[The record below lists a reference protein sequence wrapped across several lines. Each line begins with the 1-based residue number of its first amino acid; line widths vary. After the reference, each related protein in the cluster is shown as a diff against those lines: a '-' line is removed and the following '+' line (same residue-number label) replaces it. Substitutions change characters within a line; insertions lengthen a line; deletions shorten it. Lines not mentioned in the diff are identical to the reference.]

1 MNELTERW
9 GSGFRAAV
17 KVLPVWNR
25 QLRDSVTQCHL
36 TNPSE
41 TRQRDEVRPRCSDHA
56 ATLPVANRQH
66 VGCALRAIGVLLLLC
81 ASIVSSLSFAA
92 DTSFI
97 RDFSET
103 RGFQLGR
110 PVSPQITPDGK
121 SVLFLRA
128 AGPRTAKQSLF
139 EFDVATG
146 QTRELLTAEKLL
158 CGGGEEL
165 SPEEKARRERAR
177 ISVGGF
183 TSFQLTKDGSRIL
196 VPLAGKLFLVERA
209 SGKSRELP
217 IAGSV
222 LDPRFSPDGKQIAF
236 VRDFDLWVFDFAHN
250 RERRLTRGGSEAVSH
265 GLAEFVAQE
274 EMARFEGYW
283 WSPDSKSLLYQESDA
298 REVEVWHLADPFKP
312 DRAPSPQFYPR
323 PGKANVKVRLG
334 VISAKGGR
342 TRWLNWDSAK
352 HPYLTHADWH
362 ERGGLTITVQT
373 RDQRE
378 VVLLRANPKTGVTT
392 PLLTESD
399 PVWVNLDQKFPKWLK
414 DGSGFL
420 WSTERNGGWELEL
433 RDADGAFRQ
442 TLIAKVAH
450 WHSLVHADDTGTTIH
465 FLAQPTPVERQL
477 CRRNPDGSITPLT
490 KDAGVVSAEFGG
502 KPLLYALTREMPGS
516 LARTTVHRADG
527 ALAGELPSIAEQPSL
542 ATRTELVKVIK
553 GDGFHMR
560 ITRPRDFDP
569 AKKYPVLVD
578 IYGGPHAQVVQAA
591 QRGWLLPQWLADQG
605 FIVVAADNRGTP
617 GRGREW
623 ERVIFGKF
631 GSLPIEDQVTALRA
645 LGAKFPELDLERVGI
660 SGWSFGGYMSALA
673 VLRRPD
679 VFKAGVAGAP
689 VTDWLD
695 YDTHYTERYLG
706 VPGTN
711 DTVYAA
717 NSLLADA
724 PKLSRPLLLIH
735 GTADD
740 NVFFRHSL
748 KLADA
753 LTRAGRPFEFVPFGG
768 FTHMV
773 PEPAMAEQRWVRTV
787 EFLQRHLGNPR

>member
-1 MNELTERW
+1 MAH
-9 GSGFRAAV
+9 S
-17 KVLPVWNR
+17 
-25 QLRDSVTQCHL
+25 
-36 TNPSE
+36 
-41 TRQRDEVRPRCSDHA
+41 
-56 ATLPVANRQH
+56 
-66 VGCALRAIGVLLLLC
+66 
-81 ASIVSSLSFAA
+81 SFAA

-97 RDFSET
+97 RDYAET

-110 PVSPQITPDGK
+110 PVAPQIAPDGK

-128 AGPRTAKQSLF
+128 AGPRTAKQSVF

-146 QTRELLTAEKLL
+146 QTRELLTAEQVL
-158 CGGGEEL
+158 GAGDEQL

-183 TSFQLTKDGSRIL
+183 TSLQLSTDGTQIL
-196 VPLAGKLFLVERA
+196 APLAGRLFLIERA
-209 SGKSRELP
+209 TAKERELP

-236 VRDFDLWVFDFAHN
+236 VRDFDLWSFDLVRN
-250 RERRLTRGGSEAVSH
+250 RERRLTRGGSEAMSR

-274 EMARFEGYW
+274 EMSRFEGYW

-298 REVEVWHLADPFKP
+298 REVEQWHLADPFKP
-312 DRAPSPQFYPR
+312 DRAPAPQFYPR

-342 TRWLNWDSAK
+342 TRWLNWDAAK
-352 HPYLTHADWH
+352 YPYFTHADWH

-378 VVLLRANPKTGVTT
+378 VVLLRADPKTGVTS
-392 PLLTESD
+392 PLLTERD
-399 PVWVNLDQKFPKWLK
+399 PVWVNLDQKFPKWLA

-420 WSTERNGGWELEL
+420 WTTERNGGWELEL
-433 RDADGAFRQ
+433 HGKDGAFRE
-442 TLIAKVAH
+442 TLISKEAH
-450 WHSLVHADDTGTTIH
+450 WHSLVQADDVGKTIH

-490 KDAGVVSAEFGG
+490 TGLGVVSATFGG
-502 KPLLYALTREMPGS
+502 RPLVYALTQESPAA

-527 ALAGELPSIAEQPSL
+527 SLLGELPSVAEQPKL
-542 ATRTELVKVIK
+542 ETHTELTPV
-553 GDGFHMR
+553 GEGEGFHVR
-560 ITRPRDFDP
+560 ITRPRDFDA

-578 IYGGPHAQVVQAA
+578 IYGGPHSQVVQATR
-591 QRGWLLPQWLADQG
+591 RGWLLPQWLADQG

-623 ERVIFGKF
+623 ERAIFGKF
-631 GSLPIEDQVTALRA
+631 GSVPVEDQVAALKA
-645 LGAKFPELDLERVGI
+645 LGAKCPEMDLDRVGI
-660 SGWSFGGYMSALA
+660 TGWSFGGYLSALA
-673 VLRRPD
+673 VQRRPD

-706 VPGTN
+706 VPGA
-711 DTVYAA
+711 DDPVYPS
-717 NSLLADA
+717 NSLLKDA
-724 PKLSRPLLLIH
+724 AALSRPLLLIH

-753 LTRAGRPFEFVPFGG
+753 LTRAGKPFEFVPLGG

-773 PEPAMAEQRWVRTV
+773 PEPAMVEQRWVRTV
-787 EFLQRHLGNPR
+787 EFFHRHLGGPR

>member
-1 MNELTERW
+1 MNASEVAPTGRTVCR
-9 GSGFRAAV
+9 SG
-17 KVLPVWNR
+17 W
-25 QLRDSVTQCHL
+25 
-36 TNPSE
+36 
-41 TRQRDEVRPRCSDHA
+41 RQRAGGWLTAIVMITLLPQPA
-56 ATLPVANRQH
+56 A
-66 VGCALRAIGVLLLLC
+66 
-81 ASIVSSLSFAA
+81 FAA
-92 DTSFI
+92 DASFI
-97 RDFSET
+97 RDYAET

-110 PVSPQITPDGK
+110 PVSPQITPDGQR
-121 SVLFLRA
+121 VLFLRA
-128 AGPRTAKQSLF
+128 AGPRTAKQSVF

-146 QTRELLTAEKLL
+146 QTRELLTAEQVL
-158 CGGGEEL
+158 GAGDETL

-183 TSFQLTKDGSRIL
+183 TSLQLSKDGTQIL
-196 VPLAGKLFLVERA
+196 APLAGRLFLIERA
-209 SGKSRELP
+209 TAKARELP

-222 LDPRFSPDGKQIAF
+222 LDPRFSPDGRQIAF
-236 VRDFDLWVFDFAHN
+236 VRDFDLWAFDLASN
-250 RERRLTRGGSEAVSH
+250 RERRLTQGGSEAVSH

-274 EMARFEGYW
+274 EMNRFAGYW

-342 TRWLNWDSAK
+342 TRWLDWDADK
-352 HPYLTHADWH
+352 YPYFTHADWH
-362 ERGGLTITVQT
+362 AAGGLAITVQT

-378 VVLLRANPKTGVTT
+378 VVLLRVNPKTGATT
-392 PLLTESD
+392 PLLTERD
-399 PVWVNLDQKFPKWLK
+399 PVWVNLDQKFPQWLK

-420 WSTERNGGWELEL
+420 WTTERNGGWELEL
-433 RDADGAFRQ
+433 RGADGAFRE
-442 TLIAKVAH
+442 TLVAKDAQ
-450 WHSLVHADDTGTTIH
+450 WHSLVHASDDAKTIH

-477 CRRNPDGSITPLT
+477 CRRNADGSLT
-490 KDAGVVSAEFGG
+490 RLTQELGVVNATFGG
-502 KPLLYALTREMPGS
+502 EPAVYALTQETPAA
-516 LARTTVHRADG
+516 LARTTIHRADG
-527 ALAGELPSIAEQPSL
+527 MRLGELPSVAEVPSL
-542 ATRTELVKVIK
+542 TPKTELTKV
-553 GDGFHMR
+553 GAGTGFHVR

-578 IYGGPHAQVVQAA
+578 VYGGPHSQVVQAA

-623 ERVIFGKF
+623 ERAIFGKF
-631 GSLPIEDQVTALRA
+631 GSVPVEDQVAALQA
-645 LGAKFPELDLERVGI
+645 LGAQHPELDLDRVGI
-660 SGWSFGGYMSALA
+660 TGWSFGGYMGALG

-689 VTDWLD
+689 VTDWFD

-706 VPGTN
+706 VPGEG
-711 DTVYAA
+711 DPVYAA
-717 NSLLADA
+717 NSLLKDA
-724 PKLSRPLLLIH
+724 GGLSRPLLLIH

-753 LTRAGRPFEFVPFGG
+753 LTRAGKPFEFVPLGG

-787 EFLQRHLGNPR
+787 EFFRRHLGGPK

>member
-1 MNELTERW
+1 MQSGPDITHRER
-9 GSGFRAAV
+9 SSRSAAV
-17 KVLPVWNR
+17 GPWKLG
-25 QLRDSVTQCHL
+25 LR
-36 TNPSE
+36 
-41 TRQRDEVRPRCSDHA
+41 
-56 ATLPVANRQH
+56 
-66 VGCALRAIGVLLLLC
+66 LLLPAML
-81 ASIVSSLSFAA
+81 AVPAAFAA

-97 RDFSET
+97 RDYAET

-110 PVSPQITPDGK
+110 PVAPQITPDGQR
-121 SVLFLRA
+121 VLFLRA
-128 AGPRTAKQSLF
+128 AGPRTAKQSVF
-139 EFDVATG
+139 EFDVGTG
-146 QTRELLTAEKLL
+146 QTRELLTAEQVL
-158 CGGGEEL
+158 GAGDETL

-183 TSFQLTKDGSRIL
+183 TSLQLSKDGSQIL
-196 VPLAGKLFLVERA
+196 APLAGRLFLIERA
-209 SGKSRELP
+209 TAKARELP
-217 IAGSV
+217 ITGSV
-222 LDPRFSPDGKQIAF
+222 LDPRFSPDGRQIAF
-236 VRDFDLWVFDFAHN
+236 VRDFDLWTFDLASN
-250 RERRLTRGGSEAVSH
+250 RERRFTKGGSEAVSH

-274 EMARFEGYW
+274 EMNRFAGYW
-283 WSPDSKSLLYQESDA
+283 WAPDSKSLLYQESDA

-342 TRWLNWDSAK
+342 TRWLEWDATK

-362 ERGGLTITVQT
+362 AAGGLTITVQT

-378 VVLLRANPKTGVTT
+378 VVLLRVNPKTGGTT
-392 PLLTESD
+392 PLLTERD
-399 PVWVNLDQKFPKWLK
+399 PVWVNLDPKFPKWLK

-420 WSTERNGGWELEL
+420 WTTERNGGWELEL
-433 RDADGAFRQ
+433 RGADGTFRE
-442 TLIAKVAH
+442 TLVAKDAH
-450 WHSLVHADDTGTTIH
+450 WHSLVHVSDDAKTIH

-477 CRRNPDGSITPLT
+477 CRRNPDGSVTPLT
-490 KDAGVVSAEFGG
+490 QELGVVSVTFGRE
-502 KPLLYALTREMPGS
+502 PAVYALTQETPTA
-516 LARTTVHRADG
+516 LARTTIHRADG
-527 ALAGELPSIAEQPSL
+527 MRLGELPSVAEVPSL
-542 ATRTELVKVIK
+542 TPKTELTKV
-553 GDGFHMR
+553 GAGTGFHAR

-569 AKKYPVLVD
+569 KKKYPVIVD
-578 IYGGPHAQVVQAA
+578 VYGGPHSQVVQAA

-605 FIVVAADNRGTP
+605 FIVVAVDNRGTP

-623 ERVIFGKF
+623 EREIFGKF
-631 GSLPIEDQVTALRA
+631 GTVPVEDQVAALKA
-645 LGAKFPELDLERVGI
+645 LAARYSELDLDRVGI
-660 SGWSFGGYMSALA
+660 NGWSFGGYMGALG

-689 VTDWLD
+689 VTDWFD

-706 VPGTN
+706 VPGDG

-717 NSLLADA
+717 NSLLKDA
-724 PKLSRPLLLIH
+724 AGLSRPLLLIH

-753 LTRAGRPFEFVPFGG
+753 LTRAGKPFEFVPLGG

-773 PEPAMAEQRWVRTV
+773 PEPAMAEQRWLRTA
-787 EFLQRHLGNPR
+787 EFFRRHLGPPK